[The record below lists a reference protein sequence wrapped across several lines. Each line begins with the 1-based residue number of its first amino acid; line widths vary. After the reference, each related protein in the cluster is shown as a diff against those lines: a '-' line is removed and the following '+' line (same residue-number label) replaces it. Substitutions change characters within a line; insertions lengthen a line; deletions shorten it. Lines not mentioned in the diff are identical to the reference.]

1 MAMEQAAAQSEK
13 GRILTI
19 FRVMFKIG
27 CWRRLNSFFSLKTT
41 GIWRLLWAGSVRCA
55 WG

>member
-19 FRVMFKIG
+19 SRVMFKIG
-27 CWRRLNSFFSLKTT
+27 CITF
-41 GIWRLLWAGSVRCA
+41 GG
-55 WG
+55 G

>member
-27 CWRRLNSFFSLKTT
+27 CI
-41 GIWRLLWAGSVRCA
+41 GG
-55 WG
+55 G

>member
-19 FRVMFKIG
+19 FRVMFNIG
-27 CWRRLNSFFSLKTT
+27 SMAF
-41 GIWRLLWAGSVRCA
+41 GG
-55 WG
+55 G